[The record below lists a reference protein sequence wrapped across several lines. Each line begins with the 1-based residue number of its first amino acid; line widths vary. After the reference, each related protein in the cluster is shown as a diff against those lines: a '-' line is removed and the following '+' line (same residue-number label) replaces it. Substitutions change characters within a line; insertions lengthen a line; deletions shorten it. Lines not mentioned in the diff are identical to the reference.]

1 IIPGLLTR
9 VSGNPLLR
17 DDFPITSPHVK
28 LSATTPEAR
37 SRIKSVR
44 KINIGLGLAINA
56 VLFRSYKSLRL
67 EGGDGVVVDIRRLC
81 VTLKA
86 GRYVWARDFIT
97 EGATMNTGY
106 ESRRLHRFSLI
117 LLGCSLAIP
126 VLMGCA
132 RTQALAEEEEIDDDT
147 VMIPY
152 SKIDKDDLTYS
163 VTQLDQEDIE
173 RRHVRRVEEL
183 LEGRVSGVNVI
194 ERSGGRITVQIRGV

>member
-1 IIPGLLTR
+1 
-9 VSGNPLLR
+9 
-17 DDFPITSPHVK
+17 
-28 LSATTPEAR
+28 
-37 SRIKSVR
+37 
-44 KINIGLGLAINA
+44 
-56 VLFRSYKSLRL
+56 
-67 EGGDGVVVDIRRLC
+67 
-81 VTLKA
+81 
-86 GRYVWARDFIT
+86 
-97 EGATMNTGY
+97 MNTGY

-194 ERSGGRITVQIRGV
+194 ERSGGRITVQIRGVSTIFGNTEPLWVVDGMPVMLGPDGMNWLNPKDVDSISVLKGPMAAIYGSRGANGVILIKTKRGR